1 VREEEA
7 EETLMR
13 RYSFVVQVHP
23 DGVSTLENL
32 STRERVRVGD
42 LGEVGP
48 KIESWLALLEAPRPP
63 EVAAAAD
70 SADRDGVGG

>member
-1 VREEEA
+1 
-7 EETLMR
+7 MR

-48 KIESWLALLEAPRPP
+48 KIESWLSLLEAPRAS
-63 EVAAAAD
+63 EAAAATD
-70 SADRDGVGG
+70 SGNRDGVGG